1 MPSDQ
6 LPYLIDS
13 KLKVEQHWRWDGTHY
28 QKTSLAWL
36 TKMDGARDILFPV
49 FTKTYGNDAE
59 IWWQRWR
66 LFFLAVAELFGFNQG
81 QEWWVSHYKFLK

>member
-1 MPSDQ
+1 
-6 LPYLIDS
+6 
-13 KLKVEQHWRWDGTHY
+13 
-28 QKTSLAWL
+28 
-36 TKMDGARDILFPV
+36 MDGARDILFPV